1 MARRASKKTPLVVS
15 GYLYTDDPLTTGL
28 VLDSPAWFVWLEAGA
43 TASFYYQ
50 GAVGGLTVRR
60 ERKQRGGWYWVA
72 YHSSQGKLH
81 KIYLGPAHAVTR
93 AALETAL
100 VRLMAS
106 PIQPTQA
113 APCSTTSE
121 DS

>member
-1 MARRASKKTPLVVS
+1 MSRHASKKTPLVVS

-28 VLDSPAWFVWLEAGA
+28 VLDSPAWFVWLEALA

-50 GAVGGLTVRR
+50 GAAGGLTVRR

-72 YHSSQGKLH
+72 YHASQGKLC
-81 KIYLGPAHAVTR
+81 KVYLGSAHGITR
-93 AALETAL
+93 AVLEAAL
-100 VRLMAS
+100 VRLTAS
-106 PIQPTQA
+106 PLQPTQA
-113 APCSTTSE
+113 ATCSTTSE

>member
-1 MARRASKKTPLVVS
+1 MPRHASKKTPMVVG

-28 VLDSPAWFVWLEAGA
+28 VLDSTAWFVWLEAQA
-43 TASFYYQ
+43 TSSFYYQ
-50 GAVGGLTVRR
+50 GAGGGLTVRR
-60 ERKQRGGWYWVA
+60 ERKQRGGCYWVA
-72 YHSSQGKLH
+72 YHSAQGKLR
-81 KIYLGPAHAVTR
+81 KVYLGQALAVTR
-93 AALETAL
+93 AALEAAL

-113 APCSTTSE
+113 ATCSTTSE